1 MEWSEYTLEM
11 LTPVYDYTRL
21 AWYCSGKLTKDI
33 GNGWSEDKAVCSFF
47 VGEEWAE
54 ERGMTPA
61 ELGEELIRK
70 QIENPEWQRLW
81 LL

>member
-1 MEWSEYTLEM
+1 M
-11 LTPVYDYTRL
+11 LTPVYDFTRL
-21 AWYCSGKLTKDI
+21 AWYCSGRLKKDI
-33 GNGWSEDKAVCSFF
+33 GNGWTEDAVCSFF
-47 VGEEWAE
+47 IGEEWAE

-61 ELGEELIRK
+61 ELGEELIRE